1 MALTLSGTNG
11 VVGAGF
17 TVDASGVSVTAGVG
31 TFGSLAAPAAGLTG
45 ALPALSAANLT
56 SIPAA
61 NLVGV
66 CTSGLTKTGGFGKLV
81 QVVSSTKTDVV
92 SYSNATETYWNYTD
106 FKVTLTPS
114 SASNK
119 ILIMAVFC
127 VGVDSQQS
135 MLAQVRKNGSIIT
148 DANADAG
155 SGASQGRATYHH
167 SYSTSSEAPLPVII
181 NYLDTAGDTN
191 ERYYNLALS
200 HTSGSTRTMY
210 LNRGSSDSN
219 NYYMA
224 RSTSTLT
231 AIEIA
236 A

>member
-106 FKVTLTPS
+106 FKVTITPT

-127 VGVDSQQS
+127 VGVDTQQS
-135 MLAQVRKNGSIIT
+135 MLGQLRKNGSIIT
-148 DANADAG
+148 GANADAG
-155 SGASQGRATYHH
+155 SGASQGRATVHH

>member
-1 MALTLSGTNG
+1 MSLTLSGTNG

-17 TVDASGVSVTAGVG
+17 TLDASGASVTAGVG
-31 TFGSLAAPAAGLTG
+31 TFGSLNAPAAGLTG
-45 ALPALSAANLT
+45 ALPALDAANLT
-56 SIPAA
+56 SINAA
-61 NLVGV
+61 QLVGV

-81 QVVSSTKTDVV
+81 QVVSTTKTDVV

-106 FKVTLTPS
+106 FKVTLTPT

-119 ILIMAVFC
+119 ILIMAVVM

-135 MLAQVRKNGSIIT
+135 MYGQLRKNGSIIT
-148 DANADAG
+148 GANADAG
-155 SGASQGRATYHH
+155 SGASQGRSTVHH

-219 NYYMA
+219 NYYMG
-224 RSTSTLT
+224 RSTSTIT